1 MPESR
6 FGQPA
11 NAKLQNMQGAFPID
25 PGYRS
30 DWEIT
35 MQEAKTG
42 DRVDELR

>member
-1 MPESR
+1 MRESH
-6 FGQPA
+6 FGQPT
-11 NAKLQNMQGAFPID
+11 NAKLQNMQGAFPIY

-35 MQEAKTG
+35 MQEAKAG